1 MITYTCQYIGVKAK
15 PKQHSKQKNLT
26 DQLASELLN
35 KRGSDLG
42 ERDFE
47 QYQRE
52 QRGEFGSVDLEPI
65 DEQKVKQQ
73 RRVEEEYEKRQRAWE
88 TYLDNVTTNPGTT
101 HVEVDIWNLS
111 ELAQLARKRMEL
123 PVIPENE

>member
-1 MITYTCQYIGVKAK
+1 LITYTCRYTGVKAK

-26 DQLASELLN
+26 EQLAEELLN
-35 KRGSDLG
+35 KRGNDLG
-42 ERDFE
+42 DREFE

-73 RRVEEEYEKRQRAWE
+73 RRVLEE
-88 TYLDNVTTNPGTT
+88 
-101 HVEVDIWNLS
+101 
-111 ELAQLARKRMEL
+111 
-123 PVIPENE
+123 